1 MSISDGNQYTSEGG
15 YERQKERENCGKNN
29 FCIINIILNIKAEG
43 FAFNLRMLAFL
54 SVIQYK
60 KCLAN
65 WVEHSQM
72 LNHEH
77 LRAKAKCMEKNR
89 KDPCKKKSFFGPAKA
104 KGQNY

>member
-1 MSISDGNQYTSEGG
+1 M
-15 YERQKERENCGKNN
+15 
-29 FCIINIILNIKAEG
+29 NIKAEG

-77 LRAKAKCMEKNR
+77 LRAKVKCMEKIEKTHAR
-89 KDPCKKKSFFGPAKA
+89 KKLFLDQPRQ
-104 KGQNY
+104 KGKIIK